1 MSRTTSFGVELHP
14 TPPPT
19 APSIP
24 PTSPHAM
31 PPSSLSRT
39 ASDLGSPQASSPPSR
54 NHEYQQLPGFL
65 FGPSNIP
72 LIPPPR
78 PRRTSTPHPSI
89 SSSSSSS
96 RFNTRRRRP
105 TFLPPFDFEL
115 NSRSHRH
122 HPPFD
127 FELNSRSHRR
137 HPQAHL
143 RPLDVYFGPH
153 LNNDVK
159 RRRAV
164 HEYMLCRVTQELTA
178 SFIHHILL
186 VLLSLP
192 TDDENLLDHLV
203 LYAILLR
210 ELAALCQYEDA
221 MRASAARA
229 VRTMWSLGLP
239 RRIVTGADAFVRG
252 QSMEWVIF
260 RRAEQPPGLA
270 ARFRARYGDS
280 YRSYRD
286 YRYHPTPFRSRR
298 WYAEW
303 REGLGL
309 DQFITGGLLRRSSQR
324 E

>member
-1 MSRTTSFGVELHP
+1 MN
-14 TPPPT
+14 
-19 APSIP
+19 
-24 PTSPHAM
+24 
-31 PPSSLSRT
+31 RT
-39 ASDLGSPQASSPPSR
+39 ASDLGSPQASSSPSR
-54 NHEYQQLPGFL
+54 DHEYPQLPGYL
-65 FGPSNIP
+65 FGPSSIP
-72 LIPPPR
+72 LIPPAR

-96 RFNTRRRRP
+96 SRFNTHRRRP
-105 TFLPPFDFEL
+105 TFIPPFDFEL

-122 HPPFD
+122 PP
-127 FELNSRSHRR
+127 
-137 HPQAHL
+137 PAHL

-186 VLLSLP
+186 VLLYLP
-192 TDDENLLDHLV
+192 FFSRHDNHDDETNPPRTDDENLLDHIV

-210 ELAALCQYEDA
+210 ELASLRQYEDA

-303 REGLGL
+303 REGARAGPVHNGWASTTE
-309 DQFITGGLLRRSSQR
+309 QPA
-324 E
+324 